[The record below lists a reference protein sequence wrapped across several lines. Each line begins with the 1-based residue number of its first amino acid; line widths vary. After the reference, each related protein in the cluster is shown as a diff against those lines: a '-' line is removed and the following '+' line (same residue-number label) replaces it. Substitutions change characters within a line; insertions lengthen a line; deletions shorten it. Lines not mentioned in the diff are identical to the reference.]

1 MKAEMILKE
10 LVSININ
17 GQMAVNMKKS
27 ILILL
32 ACLIVFMT
40 ACAGQGKDVTQS
52 EAAEY
57 LRKWDQI
64 DSVKWSKELI
74 SN

>member
-1 MKAEMILKE
+1 
-10 LVSININ
+10 
-17 GQMAVNMKKS
+17 MKKVII
-27 ILILL
+27 ILS

>member
-1 MKAEMILKE
+1 
-10 LVSININ
+10 
-17 GQMAVNMKKS
+17 MKKT
-27 ILILL
+27 IVVLL

-40 ACAGQGKDVTQS
+40 AYTGQGKDVTQS
-52 EAAEY
+52 EAVEY
-57 LRKWDQI
+57 FRKWDQI